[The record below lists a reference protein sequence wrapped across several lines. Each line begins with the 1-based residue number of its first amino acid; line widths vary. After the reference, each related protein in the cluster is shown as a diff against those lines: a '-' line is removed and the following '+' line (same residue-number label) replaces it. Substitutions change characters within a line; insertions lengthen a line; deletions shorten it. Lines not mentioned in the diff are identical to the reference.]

1 MKMVMLVVDGTRKEE
16 LEVVLE
22 GAGVAGYTEL
32 SRAAGRGTTGP
43 RLGSRAFPRT
53 SAVVFTVLSAEALV
67 DLRAT
72 LRSFCADC
80 GERLKMIAWDVEDI
94 EVTP

>member
-1 MKMVMLVVDGTRKEE
+1 MKMVMLVVEETRKEQ

-22 GAGVAGYTEL
+22 QSGVAGYTEL

-53 SAVVFTVLSAEALV
+53 SAVIFTVLAEDALEQV
-67 DLRAT
+67 VGEIKG
-72 LRSFCADC
+72 FCRDC
-80 GERLKMIAWDVEDI
+80 GERLKMVVWGVE
-94 EVTP
+94 EVL